1 VYDGHMD
8 TDTDLAL
15 PDGTTFWNVH
25 NECCGGPYPVALTPD
40 GHRICAGCGDTMPGC
55 DCRECSNERALD
67 QDADAYFDRE
77 L

>member
-1 VYDGHMD
+1 MD

-15 PDGTTFWNVH
+15 PDGTTYWNVH

-55 DCRECSNERALD
+55 DCRE
-67 QDADAYFDRE
+67 
-77 L
+77 